1 MNGSGN
7 ASAAPAEAAALNC
20 GMGSQPGPDREGGGG
35 SAAAVAGGAEVV
47 SAAAPKR
54 IGSACSTDRLSE
66 TSLIPASRATADV
79 AEGSTGRVDG
89 NLIARRAGTLMK
101 KIRS

>member
-1 MNGSGN
+1 MS
-7 ASAAPAEAAALNC
+7 PAEAAALNC

-35 SAAAVAGGAEVV
+35 RAAAVAGGAEVV

-79 AEGSTGRVDG
+79 AEGSTEGGGGGEHAAPVSYTH
-89 NLIARRAGTLMK
+89 LTLPTK
-101 KIRS
+101 A